1 MRKGREGEKKR
12 YNVIILKFQLV
23 GGTSRNM
30 KLPFPEIL
38 VLFMFIYI
46 CVCVC
51 LACVIQYAQISD
63 SPRSNFEMDFHS
75 FQPLLLSL
83 YSLSPSFSPA
93 TPSSPIGR
101 SFSFSPNMSIYVY
114 FSTVFYPLSLPL
126 TLRYNNI
133 DTDRE
138 LKGFSAI

>member
-1 MRKGREGEKKR
+1 MGREREWGGGGGGVRKGREGEKKR

-51 LACVIQYAQISD
+51 VWPVLFNMHRFLIHRDQTSKWIFIHFNHFY
-63 SPRSNFEMDFHS
+63 SPSIPWAPPFPPRPLPVPSVVRS
-75 FQPLLLSL
+75 LSL
-83 YSLSPSFSPA
+83 LICLSMF
-93 TPSSPIGR
+93 I
-101 SFSFSPNMSIYVY
+101 F
-114 FSTVFYPLSLPL
+114 PLFFILYLFLSH
-126 TLRYNNI
+126 
-133 DTDRE
+133 
-138 LKGFSAI
+138 